1 MSGKYRETDY
11 LYASARIRAL
21 EAGLLGEE
29 ALWRMA
35 EAKSSAEILSA
46 LPDFGFTIC
55 REGTDGTGAVDREAT
70 LVSLLADGFRDVEG
84 MTDENTVRFLR
95 YPYDC
100 NNIKTLIKCFS
111 RGLSPDGML
120 FDGLGALSAA
130 EAQTSFDRKDYS
142 AFPNHL
148 AQAIPL
154 AEQAFAETG
163 NPQQVDLILDGA
175 CYADM
180 REAALAAG
188 ADFGVRWVEMKIDLT
203 NVMIC
208 VRLMRMGQTP
218 SNSALLEEALL
229 SGGTLDQT
237 LLREVFSADEAQ
249 LGDRLAATRY
259 ASLTSLLQNGVPLSA
274 LEKQTDD
281 ICMELIRT
289 AKWVPF
295 GVEVPI
301 AYVLALETI
310 VKNLRILL
318 AGKDAGFSPEVIRE
332 RLRKSYV

>member
-46 LPDFGFTIC
+46 LPDFGFTLC
-55 REGTDGTGAVDREAT
+55 REGVDGTGAVDREAT
-70 LVSLLADGFRDVEG
+70 LVSLLLGGFRDVED

-95 YPYDC
+95 HPYDC

-111 RGLSPDGML
+111 RGLLPDGML
-120 FDGLGALSAA
+120 FDGLGTLSAEEVRTA
-130 EAQTSFDRKDYS
+130 FAHKDYS
-142 AFPNHL
+142 AFPQHM
-148 AQAIPL
+148 AQAIPH
-154 AEQAFAETG
+154 AETAFAETG

-180 REAALAAG
+180 KEAAFTAG

-218 SNSALLEEALL
+218 SNAALLDEALL
-229 SGGTLDQT
+229 SGGALDT
-237 LLREVFSADEAQ
+237 ALFREMFSADESQ
-249 LGDRLAATRY
+249 LGDRLATTHY
-259 ASLTSLLQNGVPLSA
+259 AALTALLQNGAPLSA

-295 GVEVPI
+295 GIEVPI
-301 AYVLALETI
+301 GYVLALETI